1 MPALTIL
8 ASQPGWLRKAQF
20 VSKLDATFLYDEIH
34 LKRSYEQSGVRLTP
48 ANTVGGGSRVVLDI
62 GANVGMFATR
72 AAEALGSLEVR
83 LHSSL
88 IRHFSALLYRIYNDS
103 LFRLQGAHV
112 IAAEPL
118 PATFQA
124 LQSNIAVHNSWC
136 MSENIPCA
144 SVTALQ
150 VGVGDDSCLGTSA
163 SFTFYP
169 KAAGWGTLT
178 KFESPESIFSDM
190 DAFINNALD
199 DENSTALSLVQRKL
213 GLALRK
219 LSPVLYKSVSR
230 AAVQQLMAAKTVVE
244 CPMTTVSEI
253 IERHKVGKVIL
264 LKVDTERG
272 EVDVLQGVR
281 EDHWGRIEQ
290 AALEVHEENLKL
302 VLDILRLKGKFEN
315 VHTMQTADLKDTSIF
330 MVFAYR

>member
-72 AAEALGSLEVR
+72 AAEALGSLE
-83 LHSSL
+83 
-88 IRHFSALLYRIYNDS
+88 
-103 LFRLQGAHV
+103 GAHV

-199 DENSTALSLVQRKL
+199 DENSTAFL
-213 GLALRK
+213 
-219 LSPVLYKSVSR
+219 
-230 AAVQQLMAAKTVVE
+230 
-244 CPMTTVSEI
+244 
-253 IERHKVGKVIL
+253 
-264 LKVDTERG
+264 
-272 EVDVLQGVR
+272 
-281 EDHWGRIEQ
+281 
-290 AALEVHEENLKL
+290 
-302 VLDILRLKGKFEN
+302 
-315 VHTMQTADLKDTSIF
+315 
-330 MVFAYR
+330 